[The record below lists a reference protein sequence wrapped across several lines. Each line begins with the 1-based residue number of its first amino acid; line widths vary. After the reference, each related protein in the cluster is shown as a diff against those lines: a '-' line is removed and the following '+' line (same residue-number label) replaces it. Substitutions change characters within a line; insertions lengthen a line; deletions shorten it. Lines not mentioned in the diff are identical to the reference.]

1 LDVLTQA
8 NIFNVLK
15 RLKKELGI
23 SFILITHDI
32 ATSSELA
39 DDVAIM
45 YAGQIVETGDA
56 GRFFAEPLH
65 PYSKKLM
72 ASVPRLHGDKQPDFI
87 SGRPPSLINLP
98 KGCRFADRCPS
109 RYEKCIDDPPV
120 IMNNDRKVKCW
131 LYS

>member
-1 LDVLTQA
+1 
-8 NIFNVLK
+8 
-15 RLKKELGI
+15 
-23 SFILITHDI
+23 
-32 ATSSELA
+32 
-39 DDVAIM
+39 M

-56 GRFFAEPLH
+56 GRFFTEPLH

-72 ASVPRLHGDKQPDFI
+72 ASVPRLHGDMQPDFI